1 MKTSKP
7 YEYSTFADY
16 LEGIGEMYG
25 DKPALS
31 VYDRRGQETMLT
43 YRQLSDKAKALAT
56 VFADR
61 NLSGA
66 HIGIVGE
73 NSLEWVIAYLGITAS
88 GNIAVCVD
96 AEQSDANVEE
106 MLVMADVQILFSG
119 ADSKNVGEKML
130 SAGKVEEHYELEGK
144 GKDSVS
150 GLCEKGEALIQE
162 KGQWAH
168 PVLDPYQ
175 TAALVFTSGTTSV
188 SKMVL
193 LSHHNIL
200 INVSDSLEGVE
211 AGPKVFSA
219 LPCYHTYGM
228 TTAVLATL
236 VRGAHLCLNGNMR
249 TVMRDMM
256 LSKPY
261 CMTAVPL
268 MVEAIYK
275 QILLGAQ
282 KAGKQGMLDKM
293 LRNAARKRRRNGDV
307 SCPELEAI
315 WQQYFGGLKLI
326 ICGGA
331 HLSVEIEEAFE
342 LFGVHIMQ
350 GYGITECSPMVSANE
365 CHGGRLGSVGR
376 TLACCQVR
384 VVDEEIQVRGENVMK
399 GYYKGEDQMKEV
411 MDGEWFR
418 TGDLG
423 YVDKDGY
430 IYITGRKKNL
440 IVFKN
445 GKKLSPEKLETLIM
459 QIPIVKEVMV
469 HGASQGTSA
478 DDVSLAASIYPDPE
492 LTKDMSTYDI
502 LDSLQNQINQINQ
515 TLPLYQHIQMVNI
528 REQEFKKT
536 ASKKIKRYLA

>member
-1 MKTSKP
+1 MKRNKYKYP
-7 YEYSTFADY
+7 TFADY
-16 LEGIGEMYG
+16 VDGIGKAYG

-31 VYDRRGQETMLT
+31 SYDRKGQETMLT
-43 YRQLSDKAKALAT
+43 YQQVSDKAKALAA
-56 VFADR
+56 VFTEKGYR
-61 NLSGA
+61 GV
-66 HIGIVGE
+66 HIGIVSE

-88 GNIAVCVD
+88 GNVAVCVD
-96 AEQSDANVEE
+96 AEQSDENVEE
-106 MLVMADVQILFSG
+106 MLVMADVSVLF
-119 ADSKNVGEKML
+119 VGEDNRRMGTRML
-130 SAGKVEEHYELEGK
+130 IDGKIDAIYELEGK
-144 GKDSVS
+144 GGASVK
-150 GLCEKGEALIQE
+150 GLCEEGARLLADGK
-162 KGQWAH
+162 
-168 PVLDPYQ
+168 PYSCPDQ
-175 TAALVFTSGTTSV
+175 NPRDTAALVFTSGTTSIP
-188 SKMVL
+188 KMVL

-200 INVSDSLEGVE
+200 INVSDCLEGVE

-249 TVMRDMM
+249 TVMRDLT

-261 CMTAVPL
+261 CMVAVPL
-268 MVEAIYK
+268 MVEVIYK

-282 KAGKQGMLDKM
+282 KAGKSGALEKI
-293 LRNAARKRRRNGDV
+293 LKSAAKKRRKGLEF
-307 SCPELEAI
+307 SSPELEAM

-331 HLSVEIEEAFE
+331 HLSTEIEEAFD
-342 LFGVHIMQ
+342 LFGAHIMQ

-365 CHGGRLGSVGR
+365 CAGGRIGSVGR
-376 TLACCQVR
+376 TLAHCQVR
-384 VVDEEIQVRGENVMK
+384 VKDEEIQVRGDNVMK
-399 GYYKGEDQMKEV
+399 GYYKGEDQMREV
-411 MDGEWFR
+411 MDGEWFC

-459 QIPIVKEVMV
+459 RIPFVKEVMV
-469 HGASQGTSA
+469 YGASQGTSA
-478 DDVSLAASIYPDPE
+478 DDVRLAASIYPDPE